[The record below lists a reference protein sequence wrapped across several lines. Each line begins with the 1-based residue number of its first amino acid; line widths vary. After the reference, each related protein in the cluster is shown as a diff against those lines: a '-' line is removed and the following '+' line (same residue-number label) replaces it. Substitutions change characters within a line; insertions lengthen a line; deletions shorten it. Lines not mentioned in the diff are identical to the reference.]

1 MSSLFAILMLALYFT
16 CKLNSVTAQGDVVVT
31 WERNHPL
38 GGKPY
43 DILQCQTVTVQWTG
57 KGNAEHTLYEFED
70 EKAYQS
76 CDFSNATLTV
86 EAQVSGTFVVSS
98 EENLTPGKRWFASDQ
113 LDDCTNAKM
122 KFSVKVRP
130 PPSLQ
135 DKFSGYECEG
145 DFAAG
150 DVVVKNAA
158 DIKTCR
164 KFCKRRRGCVSVMYI
179 GGNKLKCRLYRKPP
193 FRAVQKNAQTMCEVA
208 VTSCDPTARSDV
220 QVVAKPQGQ
229 DGCVFC
235 NNYLSP
241 DMLENNSVCDSCT
254 SCRPENCEAG
264 NGYCEFTC
272 WATGYDI
279 GKKCCDISVQKRDDS
294 EDCQECTNHRTQW
307 MVENRRLCE
316 DYSFAYTNRCGNE
329 DPLTGSRSWW
339 LDSPVQYCQYSCW
352 KNGAGF
358 QGKTLSGGMIVGDKR
373 ARYPQTFDSRPC
385 CPRDDTTDNDLFP
398 ISPKRV

>member
-130 PPSLQ
+130 LLQ

-193 FRAVQKNAQTMCEVA
+193 FRAVQVSTLHNRYG
-208 VTSCDPTARSDV
+208 SC
-220 QVVAKPQGQ
+220 
-229 DGCVFC
+229 F
-235 NNYLSP
+235 
-241 DMLENNSVCDSCT
+241 
-254 SCRPENCEAG
+254 
-264 NGYCEFTC
+264 
-272 WATGYDI
+272 
-279 GKKCCDISVQKRDDS
+279 
-294 EDCQECTNHRTQW
+294 
-307 MVENRRLCE
+307 
-316 DYSFAYTNRCGNE
+316 
-329 DPLTGSRSWW
+329 
-339 LDSPVQYCQYSCW
+339 
-352 KNGAGF
+352 
-358 QGKTLSGGMIVGDKR
+358 
-373 ARYPQTFDSRPC
+373 
-385 CPRDDTTDNDLFP
+385 
-398 ISPKRV
+398 